1 MDITIKGV
9 ENVTEAEVKEWVAIL
24 VERKENAKIQA
35 IPALVTAQGTAK
47 VTVDT
52 FRKANALKAKY
63 EAVEAVEEVEKVA

>member
-9 ENVTEAEVKEWVAIL
+9 ENITEAEVMEWVAIL

-35 IPALVTAQGTAK
+35 IPALVAAQDVAK

-52 FRKANALKAKY
+52 FRKANSLAAKY
-63 EAVEAVEEVEKVA
+63 EKEVVETEEI